1 MTKVSAQA
9 SPCNLTKAK
18 VSGSNGKNDEEARAV
33 KVKTMVSGKNGK
45 NDEEA
50 PAKGKVLAQSEVAEE
65 EELTAFQDE
74 CKSGAGL
81 APAINAS
88 FLSTFLF
95 CKFHLICLSSHICL
109 CEFIQR

>member
-9 SPCNLTKAK
+9 SPHNSTKAK
-18 VSGSNGKNDEEARAV
+18 VSGSNGENDEEARAV
-33 KVKTMVSGKNGK
+33 KAKPKVSGKNGK

-50 PAKGKVLAQSEVAEE
+50 LAKGKVSAQSEVVEE

-74 CKSGAGL
+74 CRSGAGL

-95 CKFHLICLSSHICL
+95 CKFHLICLSSHIRL

>member
-1 MTKVSAQA
+1 MQFNKSE
-9 SPCNLTKAK
+9 

-33 KVKTMVSGKNGK
+33 KAKTKVSGKNGK
-45 NDEEA
+45 NEEEA
-50 PAKGKVLAQSEVAEE
+50 PAIGKVSAQSKVAEE

-74 CKSGAGL
+74 CRSGAGL

-95 CKFHLICLSSHICL
+95 CKFCLICLSSHICL
-109 CEFIQR
+109 HEFIQR